1 MRFPNLIS
9 PPPLFFCSF
18 SFLILIQL
26 GVVDLSSR
34 SRTRV
39 QGHAATT
46 TATTTATPGRTGS
59 DWRLTKMILII
70 FVSFIVCYL
79 PTAIIKIVDKKVER
93 AGKSMAIYVFLFFS
107 SLVKRSRRK
116 ITSFLLFVFLFRFF
130 FFSIEFAFIC
140 VHLRIS
146 TTKDAH
152 VISYVLIYL
161 SACINPIIY
170 VTMNR
175 QFRQAYKDLLFCTG
189 WTPDTKHC
197 TNSASGKT

>member
-1 MRFPNLIS
+1 MLVSSGPWTSEIS
-9 PPPLFFCSF
+9 QSYIPPPLCFCSF

-39 QGHAATT
+39 QGHA
-46 TATTTATPGRTGS
+46 ATTTATPGRTGS

-116 ITSFLLFVFLFRFF
+116 ITSFLLLVFFVFRF

-140 VHLRIS
+140 IFS
-146 TTKDAH
+146 
-152 VISYVLIYL
+152 
-161 SACINPIIY
+161 
-170 VTMNR
+170 
-175 QFRQAYKDLLFCTG
+175 Q
-189 WTPDTKHC
+189 
-197 TNSASGKT
+197 